1 MADKIL
7 LSVKLPATGQSYEFR
22 VPYDLT
28 VEQSARLISSIFA
41 RTEAARYDASQDV
54 DLMLL
59 DGTELA
65 GSQLNPNETIGAL
78 VEQGALVNGSHLALT

>member
-7 LSVKLPATGQSYEFR
+7 LSVKLPATGRSYEFR

-28 VEQSARLISSIFA
+28 VEQCARLVSSILDRA
-41 RTEAARYDASQDV
+41 EPARYDASWGV

-59 DGTELA
+59 DGPGA
-65 GSQLNPNETIGAL
+65 GGQLNPNETIRAL
-78 VEQGALVNGSHLALT
+78 VEQGALVNGSHLALA